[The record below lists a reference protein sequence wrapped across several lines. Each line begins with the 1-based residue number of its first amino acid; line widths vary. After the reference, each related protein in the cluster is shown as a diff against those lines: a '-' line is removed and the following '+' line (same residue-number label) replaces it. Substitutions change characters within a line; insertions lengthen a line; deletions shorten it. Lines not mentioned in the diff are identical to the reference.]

1 MEYIKIILFLSA
13 LIFPLILLFNKP
25 PEYFKGFIRLFLI
38 VHLTIVFV
46 LIFKLHHLLRDNYN
60 IPNTVTYLVSA
71 IPFVLFFKKYF
82 GHLRSG
88 ESIYLLISLILLGT
102 AIIIDL
108 LSDGKVIDIPDND
121 LIEEIFRIA
130 GAAVW
135 FIYNY
140 FLFIRIKKFKVE

>member
-1 MEYIKIILFLSA
+1 MEYIKVILFLSA

-25 PEYFKGFIRLFLI
+25 PEYFKGFIRIFLI
-38 VHLTIVFV
+38 VHLTIVFI
-46 LIFKLHHLLRDNYN
+46 LIFKLHHLLRDYFG

-71 IPFVLFFKKYF
+71 IPFVLFFKRYS
-82 GHLRSG
+82 GHLLSG
-88 ESIYLLISLILLGT
+88 ESIHLLISLILLGT
-102 AIIIDL
+102 AVIIDL
-108 LSDGKVIDIPDND
+108 LTDGKIIAVQNNH

-140 FLFIRIKKFKVE
+140 LLYIRIKKFK